1 MGSFYVNFSV
11 KSTNQSVIRTALQQ
25 ARRTAM
31 VSPSIDGYTVV
42 YDRGA
47 DTQDDAE
54 ILAVGTLLSQG
65 VAAPTLAVLNHDD
78 DILYYW
84 LFENGTLTDTYNSN
98 PGYFYGEDE
107 QPTTEMRAVENLCG
121 GLGVPAAARK
131 VYSILSNEEDSALGR
146 HDALVEAL
154 QLPAWPLGMGFN
166 YLERGELPSG
176 LSAGDLFRIGQE

>member
-98 PGYFYGEDE
+98 PGYFYGED
-107 QPTTEMRAVENLCG
+107 
-121 GLGVPAAARK
+121 
-131 VYSILSNEEDSALGR
+131 
-146 HDALVEAL
+146 
-154 QLPAWPLGMGFN
+154 
-166 YLERGELPSG
+166 
-176 LSAGDLFRIGQE
+176 